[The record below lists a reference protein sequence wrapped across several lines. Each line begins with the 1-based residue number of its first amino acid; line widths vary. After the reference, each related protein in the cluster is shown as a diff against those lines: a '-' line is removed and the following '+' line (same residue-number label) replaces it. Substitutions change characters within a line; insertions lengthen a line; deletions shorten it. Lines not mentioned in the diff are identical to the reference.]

1 MKKYW
6 YQNQLRI
13 LQTVLRERDLEGY
26 DADSVV
32 EYMKKSHTN
41 TLVVSAGA
49 VVDFFPNKLEM
60 SRLPDSLRRG
70 MS

>member
-26 DADSVV
+26 DTDSVV

-49 VVDFFPNKLEM
+49 VVD
-60 SRLPDSLRRG
+60 
-70 MS
+70 